1 MNVHGLLEAQS
12 RDSQAVGRGKGE
24 VGWECSKKVLE
35 K

>member
-1 MNVHGLLEAQS
+1 MYTGFIEAQS

-24 VGWECSKKVLE
+24 VGWECSKEFPE